1 MADRAHYVEQFNC
14 QRISGINEEKEV
26 AKLGRPF
33 SFICKTNVK
42 TGDYFNCSKSYMDLD
57 VSGGVAGLLSAHNME
72 LKMPSTN
79 PGAGMY
85 VCAEH
90 ELVFQDA
97 AVPNTTY
104 FAVYNVSG
112 TQARID
118 AWEDVANVL
127 GGVFRFEGL
136 TSGDGSIFDAT
147 SGPSAADA
155 ALAIVVNGTKYWISL
170 SSTK

>member
-1 MADRAHYVEQFNC
+1 MSDRSDYEIQTNT
-14 QRISGINEEKEV
+14 QRISGINEEKV
-26 AKLGRPF
+26 AATLGRPF
-33 SFICKTNVK
+33 SFICKTNIK

-57 VSGGVAGLLSAHNME
+57 VTGGVAGLLSAHNME

-79 PGAGMY
+79 PGAGAY

-97 AVPNTTY
+97 AVPLTTY
-104 FAVYNVSG
+104 FAWYRVSG

-118 AWEDVANVL
+118 AWEDVANTL

-136 TSGDGSIFDAT
+136 SSGDGSIFDAT

>member
-1 MADRAHYVEQFNC
+1 MSDRSDYEIQTNTH
-14 QRISGINEEKEV
+14 RISGIHEEKE
-26 AKLGRPF
+26 AGKTGRPF
-33 SFICKTNVK
+33 SFKLKTNV
-42 TGDYFNCSKSYMDLD
+42 TLGDFFNCSKSDVDLD
-57 VSGGVAGLLSAHNME
+57 VTGAVAGLLSAHNME
-72 LKMPSTN
+72 LKMPTTT
-79 PGAGMY
+79 PAAGAY

-90 ELVFQDA
+90 ELVFQDG
-97 AVPNTTY
+97 AVPQTTY
-104 FAVYNVSG
+104 FAWYRVSG

-118 AWEDVANVL
+118 AWEDVANIL